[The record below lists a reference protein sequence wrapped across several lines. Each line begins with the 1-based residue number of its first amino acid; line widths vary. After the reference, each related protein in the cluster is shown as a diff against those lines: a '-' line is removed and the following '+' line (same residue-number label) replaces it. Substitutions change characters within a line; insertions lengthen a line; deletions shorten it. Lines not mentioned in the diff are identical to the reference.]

1 MTARAVD
8 TGPFREDAVPV
19 IAVESLSKTF
29 RTRIR
34 AEGLAASLASLASP
48 RYRTVEAV
56 RNVSFSVDEG
66 EVVAFLGPN
75 GAGKS
80 TTIKTLTGILT
91 PTSGSARVLGLD
103 PSRSRT
109 RLAMGIG
116 TVFGQKSQL
125 SFHLPPS
132 DSFRLLGAIY
142 EIPHPELERRK
153 ADLVERF
160 GIGPYM
166 DVPVRKLSL
175 GERIRCEIAASLL
188 HAPRVLFLDEPTIG
202 LDVVVKR
209 EVRALLAELREK
221 EGVTIFLTSHDIGD
235 IEKIGKRAIIIHHGT
250 VVVDESMKTLK
261 HRALAKKYIGV
272 KYSSPV
278 NLELPGLSP
287 VKRTRDSGSFVVDTR
302 KHNLQEVIAALVKLG
317 EVLDLTVE
325 DEPLEDIIAE
335 VYQGGTEDQA
345 RGAACAGKGETP

>member
-1 MTARAVD
+1 VSVITV
-8 TGPFREDAVPV
+8 ED
-19 IAVESLSKTF
+19 LSKTF
-29 RTRIR
+29 RTRVK
-34 AEGLAASLASLASP
+34 AEGLAASFRSLVRP
-48 RYRTVEAV
+48 THRTVEAV
-56 RNVSFSVDEG
+56 RNVSFTVDPG

-80 TTIKTLTGILT
+80 TTIKMLTGILS
-91 PTSGSARVLGLD
+91 PTSGNARVLGLD
-103 PSRSRT
+103 PCRDRT

-125 SFHLPPS
+125 WFHLPPS

-142 EIPHPELERRK
+142 EIPEPELERRK

-160 GIGPYM
+160 EIGAYM

-209 EVRALLAELREK
+209 EIRALLAELRTK

-235 IEKIGKRAIIIHHGT
+235 IEKICKRAIIIHHGT

-272 KYSSPV
+272 KYASPV
-278 NLELPGLSP
+278 DLELPGLSP
-287 VKRTRDSGSFVVDTR
+287 VKHTKDAGNFVVDTR
-302 KHNLQEVIAALVKLG
+302 SHNLQEVIRALVEKG

-335 VYQGGTEDQA
+335 VFQGSTAEEAREAAQAGQEDI
-345 RGAACAGKGETP
+345 K

>member
-1 MTARAVD
+1 MSIIT
-8 TGPFREDAVPV
+8 
-19 IAVESLSKTF
+19 VEGLSKTF

-34 AEGLAASLASLASP
+34 AEGLGASFRALARP
-48 RYRTVEAV
+48 EYRTVQAV
-56 RNVSFSVDEG
+56 RDVSFSVEEG

-80 TTIKTLTGILT
+80 TTIKMLTGILT
-91 PTSGSARVLGLD
+91 PSSGEARVLGMD
-103 PSRSRT
+103 PCRDRT

-116 TVFGQKSQL
+116 AVFGQKSQL
-125 SFHLPPS
+125 WFHLPPS
-132 DSFRLLGAIY
+132 DSFLLLGAIY
-142 EIPHPELERRK
+142 EIPAPDLARRK

-188 HAPRVLFLDEPTIG
+188 HAPRVIFLDEPTIG

-209 EVRALLAELREK
+209 EIRALLSELRAR

-235 IEKIGKRAIIIHHGT
+235 IEKICKRAIIIHHGA

-261 HRALAKKYIGV
+261 HRALARKYIGV
-272 KYSSPV
+272 KYATPV
-278 NLELPGLSP
+278 DLELPGLSP
-287 VKRTRDSGSFVVDTR
+287 VKRTEDAASFVVDTR
-302 KHNLQEVIAALVKLG
+302 KHRLQEVIRALVDRG

-325 DEPLEDIIAE
+325 DEPLEDIIAD
-335 VYQGGTEDQA
+335 VFRGRTEEEA
-345 RGAACAGKGETP
+345 RGAARAGGEAES

>member
-1 MTARAVD
+1 MS
-8 TGPFREDAVPV
+8 V
-19 IAVESLSKTF
+19 ITVENLSKTF

-34 AEGLAASLASLASP
+34 AEGLGASLRALVRP
-48 RYRTVEAV
+48 EYRTVQAV
-56 RNVSFSVDEG
+56 RDVSFSVEEG

-80 TTIKTLTGILT
+80 TTIKMLTGILT
-91 PTSGSARVLGLD
+91 PTLGGARVLGFD
-103 PSRSRT
+103 PAKDRT

-116 TVFGQKSQL
+116 AVFGQKSQL
-125 SFHLPPS
+125 WFHLPPS

-142 EIPHPELERRK
+142 EIPAPELARRR

-188 HAPRVLFLDEPTIG
+188 HAPRVIFLDEPTIG

-209 EVRALLAELREK
+209 EIRALLAELRAR

-235 IEKIGKRAIIIHHGT
+235 IEKICKRAIIIHHGA

-261 HRALAKKYIGV
+261 HRALARKYIGV
-272 KYSSPV
+272 KYAAPTD
-278 NLELPGLSP
+278 LDLPGLAP
-287 VKRTRDSGSFVVDTR
+287 VKRTEDAGSFVVDTR
-302 KHNLQEVIAALVKLG
+302 KHNLQEVIRALVDRG

-335 VYQGGTEDQA
+335 VFRGGTEEEA
-345 RGAACAGKGETP
+345 RGAAQAEAES